1 MIAPALRVTIHEL
14 AAARGAEHEARLVEH
29 FELLMERVGAR
40 ARHDLCERCRGLRDT
55 AVCVNCELAICAD
68 CAGEE
73 TCTNSFS
80 REHACFPEARS

>member
-1 MIAPALRVTIHEL
+1 MIAPLLRATIHEL
-14 AAARGAEHEARLVEH
+14 AAARGAAHEARLAEH

-73 TCTNSFS
+73 TCDRSFS
-80 REHACFPEARS
+80 REHHAVPEVRP